1 MRWLL
6 PLLVLLSACSAAL
19 IYLFH
24 PLGLPPRVKCG
35 KEGLDPALRAVVAG
49 LANQQAGAG

>member
-1 MRWLL
+1 MAPTTPR
-6 PLLVLLSACSAAL
+6 PPQCVQCSAHL
-19 IYLFH
+19 SFH
-24 PLGLPPRVKCG
+24 PLGLPPRVKYG